1 LSGTVRLHYRWL
13 TIVQLLRQ
21 IAETRKQWQAA
32 TFAGTYTDAKLQ
44 SMQFA
49 DYKKTLKRA
58 WVAEKADL
66 MSLLGNIKTKLGT
79 YGLKDYVPPQHLS
92 LANLDRVWTEL
103 MQAENK
109 RSMQINQTIREY
121 VSRARGLRR

>member
-1 LSGTVRLHYRWL
+1 LSGTVRLRHRWL

-58 WVAEKADL
+58 WVAEKAEL

-79 YGLKDYVPPQHLS
+79 YGLKDYVPPQHLN

-121 VSRARGLRR
+121 VSRTRGLRR